1 MLCRRTNEILLY
13 GSSFRTST
21 VVERERMQDLL
32 QKMINVSNGANIF
45 GEVILLSTCNRV
57 ELYAV
62 SENVIRLKEIID
74 DRLKG
79 QINSNSVYFMT
90 GQDAVRHL
98 LLVSLGMDSLLP
110 GEEGIIH
117 QIKSAMV
124 NYQKTKLARS
134 VLGSVFSSVIRSSWS
149 LRRLYRAKAE
159 GEEIGNII
167 ANRVAERMGNGFNVA
182 IIGSGR
188 TAQEVYIA
196 LRNHV
201 NQAYVITK
209 RGWLPSQ
216 LSGARRA
223 SYDSLPSVLTSVNVV
238 ISATN
243 TEAGSYLLTGS
254 VPENLKLL
262 VDLSVPRSIDPKIR
276 DSGFELWDMD
286 FMANLLKDYRY
297 IYSNEINRALNEA
310 ADRIYYNI
318 YFRKLDGSI
327 EEIYKLAYKIVQMEA
342 LNAEKLINKKKY
354 DREKVIITMGER
366 IVKKMLEP
374 IAEVP
379 KDPASARVKIG
390 TIRTLFGEGLNDK
403 AGD

>member
-1 MLCRRTNEILLY
+1 MLYRRTNEILLY

-21 VVERERMQDLL
+21 VVERERMQYLL
-32 QKMINVSNGANIF
+32 QEMIDANNVNNIF
-45 GEVILLSTCNRV
+45 GEVLLLSTCNRV

-62 SENVIRLKEIID
+62 SENVIKLKETID
-74 DRLKG
+74 DHLKG
-79 QINSNSVYFMT
+79 QINSSSIYYMT
-90 GQDAVRHL
+90 GQEAVRHL

-117 QIKSAMV
+117 QIKSVMV
-124 NYQKTKLARS
+124 NYQKMKLARS

-149 LRRLYRAKAE
+149 LRRLYRIRAE

-167 ANRVAERMGNGFNVA
+167 ANKVVERMGNGFNVT

-188 TAQEVYIA
+188 TAQEVYMS

-201 NQAYVITK
+201 NQAYIITK

-216 LSGARRA
+216 LSGARIA
-223 SYDSLPSVLTSVNVV
+223 SYDSLPSVLKTVNVV

-243 TEAGSYLLTGS
+243 TEAGNYILTGY

-286 FMANLLKDYRY
+286 FMANLLKDYKY

-318 YFRKLDGSI
+318 YFRKLEGSI
-327 EEIYKLAYKIVQMEA
+327 EEIYKLAYKIVQREA
-342 LNAEKLINKKKY
+342 LNAEKLIDKKKY
-354 DREKVIITMGER
+354 DREKVIMTMGER

-403 AGD
+403 AGN